1 MENYSARIKG
11 RSTVWTTAGLGL
23 KTLYQGKSPRII
35 QYDSMDM
42 KFPQESGSER
52 QNVARWLSGA
62 RVQEGMRVT
71 ASGCGVSSWSDE
83 MF

>member
-1 MENYSARIKG
+1 
-11 RSTVWTTAGLGL
+11 
-23 KTLYQGKSPRII
+23 
-35 QYDSMDM
+35 MDM

-71 ASGCGVSSWSDE
+71 ASGCGVSSWGDE